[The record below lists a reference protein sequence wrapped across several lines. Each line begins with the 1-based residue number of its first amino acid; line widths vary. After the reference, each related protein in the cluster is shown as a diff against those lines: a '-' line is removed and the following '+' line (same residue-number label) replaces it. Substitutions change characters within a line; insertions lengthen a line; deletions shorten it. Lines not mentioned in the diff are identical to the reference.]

1 MFDPQK
7 LLGHVLKDAL
17 GSGIR
22 KKRKKPRQRSITGLG
37 SGMEAKIGMGVL
49 GIAMAAFEH
58 FRGNKQPSATATP
71 PPAPSS
77 ATPPPPPPAAASA
90 APQSQNAL
98 HLLRAMIAAANADG
112 VLDSEERDGILQR
125 AQEAGLEAD
134 DIQSLQREMAAPLSV
149 QQLIAQTAPNL
160 ANEVYAAV
168 LISIDIDTDAE
179 KNFVEQLATG
189 LNLTADT
196 RRAIESELGIE

>member
-1 MFDPQK
+1 
-7 LLGHVLKDAL
+7 
-17 GSGIR
+17 
-22 KKRKKPRQRSITGLG
+22 
-37 SGMEAKIGMGVL
+37 
-49 GIAMAAFEH
+49 
-58 FRGNKQPSATATP
+58 
-71 PPAPSS
+71 
-77 ATPPPPPPAAASA
+77 
-90 APQSQNAL
+90 
-98 HLLRAMIAAANADG
+98 